1 MEALTSLLSGPFLFP
16 DRSPALDRQL
26 SGTLLQQTA
35 ASKSPRAHSCMSTSS
50 AVSEAVL
57 EALLSSPNVFMTSPL
72 HTVKASAV

>member
-1 MEALTSLLSGPFLFP
+1 MEALTSLLSEPFLFP

-26 SGTLLQQTA
+26 SGTSLQQTA
-35 ASKSPRAHSCMSTSS
+35 ASKSPRAHPCTSASS

-57 EALLSSPNVFMTSPL
+57 EALLSTPTFSLTSPL